1 VNIKFID
8 ETGESVANLL
18 RKTFVLALGS
28 VFVIL
33 GIILLPLPGPGLL
46 VILLGLGIVGAE
58 FPSVRRWTSRKW
70 AELRKKTPLG

>member
-1 VNIKFID
+1 
-8 ETGESVANLL
+8 VAAIL

-28 VFVIL
+28 IVIL
-33 GIILLPLPGPGLL
+33 LGIVLLPLPGPGIV
-46 VILLGLGIVGAE
+46 VILLGLGIIGAE

>member
-1 VNIKFID
+1 MVNI
-8 ETGESVANLL
+8 L

-28 VFVIL
+28 IFIIL
-33 GIILLPLPGPGLL
+33 GIVLLPLPGPGLL

-58 FPSVRRWTSRKW
+58 FPVVRRWTSRKW

>member
-1 VNIKFID
+1 MADI
-8 ETGESVANLL
+8 L
-18 RKTFVLALGS
+18 RKTFVIALGS
-28 VFVIL
+28 IFILL

-58 FPSVRRWTSRKW
+58 FPAVRRWTSRKW